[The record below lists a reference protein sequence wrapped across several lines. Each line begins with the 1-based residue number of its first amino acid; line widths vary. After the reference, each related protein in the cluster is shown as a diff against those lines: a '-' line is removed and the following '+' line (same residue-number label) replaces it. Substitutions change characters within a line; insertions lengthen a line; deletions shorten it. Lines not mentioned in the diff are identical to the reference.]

1 MQEVEI
7 EWEFTLKILI
17 LEHMVSLFILLSL

>member
-1 MQEVEI
+1 MQEIEI

-17 LEHMVSLFILLSL
+17 LERMVSLFILLSL